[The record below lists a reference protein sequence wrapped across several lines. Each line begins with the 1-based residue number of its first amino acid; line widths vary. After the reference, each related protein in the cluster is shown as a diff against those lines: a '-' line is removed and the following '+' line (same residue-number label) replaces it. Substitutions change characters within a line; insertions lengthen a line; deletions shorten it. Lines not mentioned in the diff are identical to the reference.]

1 MILLKS
7 EVVRPTTEENKAV
20 IDQIRAFEKANIDF
34 IYTELYDLEN
44 GKEVFLS
51 SYLDKTTDKVHLT
64 VSTKSMRTGE
74 TLEIDRFVA
83 QEGAFGINIECILG
97 NEKRHYYAIIDN
109 IVLKTYEIN

>member
-44 GKEVFLS
+44 GKEAFLS

-74 TLEIDRFVA
+74 TLEIDKFIA